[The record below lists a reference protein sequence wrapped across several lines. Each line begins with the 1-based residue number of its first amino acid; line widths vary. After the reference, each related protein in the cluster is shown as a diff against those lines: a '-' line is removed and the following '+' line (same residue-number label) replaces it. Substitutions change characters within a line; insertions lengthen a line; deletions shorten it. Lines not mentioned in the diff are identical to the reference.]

1 MLSGAGPRE
10 AAGPGP
16 RGREGARV
24 QAQPAAPATRCQR
37 LQAVS
42 GSGPRRPARFP
53 ARLPEAAHPAAGP
66 ASRPREEL
74 LRPQRPLHEAAAAAR
89 RQQAP
94 AGVGL
99 DSEAVRARMVARLAA
114 EGVRC
119 EPVLAA
125 MGKVPR
131 HLFVDTALMAQ
142 AYEDTS
148 LPIGLGQTI
157 SKPAVVARMLALLVE
172 RPGAGA
178 VAGRAPLGRVLEIG
192 TGCGY
197 QAAVLAQLAR
207 SVFSI
212 ERLKPLQ
219 ERARTHLDAA
229 GIPGVRLVWGDGRLG
244 HGPNAPYDTIVSAAG
259 GQELPAAWVEQLAVG
274 GRLVTPLHSP
284 ADGGQG
290 LVVIDR
296 SAAGLHRSVHDA
308 VHFVPLKSGTA

>member
-1 MLSGAGPRE
+1 
-10 AAGPGP
+10 
-16 RGREGARV
+16 V
-24 QAQPAAPATRCQR
+24 T
-37 LQAVS
+37 
-42 GSGPRRPARFP
+42 GSPPRRPGRFP
-53 ARLPEAAHPAAGP
+53 ARLPD
-66 ASRPREEL
+66 ASPLAPSSQRPHTEL
-74 LRPQRPLHEAAAAAR
+74 LRPQRPLQEAAQAAR
-89 RQQAP
+89 RQLAP

-99 DSEAVRARMVARLAA
+99 DSEAVRTRMVMRLAA

-125 MGKVPR
+125 MGAVPR
-131 HLFVDTALMAQ
+131 HLFVDSALMAQ

-172 RPGAGA
+172 RPG
-178 VAGRAPLGRVLEIG
+178 VATGRAPLGRVLEIG

-219 ERARTHLDAA
+219 ERARANLDAA
-229 GIPGVRLVWGDGRLG
+229 GVPGVRLVWGDGRLG
-244 HGPNAPYDTIVSAAG
+244 HSPNAPYDTIVSAAG
-259 GQELPAAWVEQLAVG
+259 GEELPAAWVEQLALG
-274 GRLVTPLHSP
+274 GRLVAPLHSP
-284 ADGGQG
+284 ADGGQV

-296 SAAGLHRSVHDA
+296 TASGLHRSVHDA

>member
-1 MLSGAGPRE
+1 VHDERDH
-10 AAGPGP
+10 
-16 RGREGARV
+16 R
-24 QAQPAAPATRCQR
+24 PA
-37 LQAVS
+37 AVS
-42 GSGPRRPARFP
+42 GSAPRRPARFP
-53 ARLPEAAHPAAGP
+53 ARLPDAVPAPAAEQ
-66 ASRPREEL
+66 RLREEL
-74 LRPQRPLHEAAAAAR
+74 LRPQRLVHEAAAAAR
-89 RQQAP
+89 RQHAP

-99 DSEAVRARMVARLAA
+99 DSAAVRARMVARLAA

-125 MGKVPR
+125 MGAVPR
-131 HLFVDTALMAQ
+131 HLFVDSALMAQ

-157 SKPAVVARMLALLVE
+157 SKPAVVARMLALLAE
-172 RPGAGA
+172 RPGAMP
-178 VAGRAPLGRVLEIG
+178 GRAPLGRVLEIG

-219 ERARTHLDAA
+219 ERARANLDAA
-229 GIPGVRLVWGDGRLG
+229 GVPGVRLVWGDGRLG
-244 HGPNAPYDTIVSAAG
+244 HAPNAPYDTIVSAAG
-259 GQELPAAWVEQLAVG
+259 GEELPAAWVEQLATG
-274 GRLVTPLHSP
+274 GRLVAPLHSP
-284 ADGGQG
+284 SDGGQV

-296 SAAGLHRSVHDA
+296 TPAGLRRSVHDA